1 MAGGGRA
8 QVRGVAVTD
17 GSSERSVP
25 GVILNCR
32 GAGRSSWGAGSFLS
46 GPHLAKLKVFN
57 FSANMQIK
65 SGFKFFSFC
74 ADEAADSSVPTTT
87 ILVMATSVRVGLSL
101 CEFLGAASGGRRTEI
116 DYSQKNRMM
125 DSEGSAPANAKEYL
139 SNDTTA
145 TSGKHYLCGYCA
157 AFTNIAVTFPI
168 QKVLFRQQL
177 YGLKTKDAVQQLQK
191 DGIRNLYR
199 GILPPLM
206 QKTTTLALMFGLYE
220 DFSSLLH
227 SHTSAPELLTRSMA
241 AVLAGT
247 TEAVL
252 TPFERVQT
260 LLQDYK
266 HHDKFTNTYQA
277 FKVLRVYGMR
287 EYYRGLVPIL
297 LRNGP
302 SNALFFGLRGPIKQ
316 CLPEATSY
324 STHLINDF
332 ICGGLLGA
340 MLGFLFF
347 PVNVVKTRMQAQ
359 IGGEFQSFPKV
370 FVKIWLER
378 DRKLIHLFRGAHLN
392 YHRSVLSWGIINAT
406 YEFLLKLL

>member
-1 MAGGGRA
+1 MFSEFG
-8 QVRGVAVTD
+8 VRSKKNTPVKKT
-17 GSSERSVP
+17 
-25 GVILNCR
+25 R
-32 GAGRSSWGAGSFLS
+32 GTRSS
-46 GPHLAKLKVFN
+46 
-57 FSANMQIK
+57 
-65 SGFKFFSFC
+65 
-74 ADEAADSSVPTTT
+74 
-87 ILVMATSVRVGLSL
+87 
-101 CEFLGAASGGRRTEI
+101 
-116 DYSQKNRMM
+116 MM
-125 DSEGSAPANAKEYL
+125 DSEDLVLNKSKADQLGHRTVNV
-139 SNDTTA
+139 
-145 TSGKHYLCGYCA
+145 TSGKHYFCGYCA
-157 AFTNIAVTFPI
+157 AVTNVAVTFPL

-177 YGLKTKDAVQQLQK
+177 YGLRTRDAISQLQK
-191 DGIRNLYR
+191 DGLRNLYR

-206 QKTTTLALMFGLYE
+206 QKSTALALMFGLYE
-220 DFSSLLH
+220 DLSSILLRH
-227 SHTSAPELLTRSMA
+227 MSAPELLTRSVA

-266 HHDKFTNTYQA
+266 YHDKFTNTFQA
-277 FKVLRVYGMR
+277 FRFLKEHGPR

-316 CLPEATSY
+316 CLPEATTY

-347 PVNVVKTRMQAQ
+347 PLNVVKARMQSQ
-359 IGGEFQSFPKV
+359 IGGEFQSFSKV
-370 FVKIWLER
+370 FMKIWLER
-378 DRKLIHLFRGAHLN
+378 DRKVTHLFRGAHLN
-392 YHRSVLSWGIINAT
+392 YHRSLISWGIINAT